1 MTLLTTAGT
10 QYKHMVLSLLNDIYG
25 LVVEAETEGSEK
37 REEMTAYMYELKVA
51 HWAFAALAA
60 SGPEVTEAITVSR
73 VDIRSFLM
81 GQFSPHWELL
91 SEAIE
96 KSDWGPDALECK
108 RVAFTD
114 LTLGPEKREAI
125 RSLGSGGLE
134 ELDAVVEKLPN
145 WMSLSRKGG
154 LKDLE
159 DKVCER

>member
-1 MTLLTTAGT
+1 M
-10 QYKHMVLSLLNDIYG
+10 
-25 LVVEAETEGSEK
+25 
-37 REEMTAYMYELKVA
+37 
-51 HWAFAALAA
+51 
-60 SGPEVTEAITVSR
+60 SR

-81 GQFSPHWELL
+81 GQFCSHWELL

-96 KSDWGPDALECK
+96 KSDWGPDALEYK

-125 RSLGSGGLE
+125 RSLDSGGLE